1 MAKSYEQIQK
11 QIAALQKEAESIR
24 SKQVQSAIREIKEA
38 IATYGLSAEDLG
50 FTSTSK
56 GRKRASSTVSK
67 EPSADTPAK
76 KVTRTAKKAAKKAAK
91 TAAPKKA
98 TAKKASRQAAASKQD
113 ATAAQPKF
121 SDGNGNVWSGR
132 GPRPKWLK
140 DFIAQG
146 RTVEEFKV

>member
-1 MAKSYEQIQK
+1 M
-11 QIAALQKEAESIR
+11 
-24 SKQVQSAIREIKEA
+24 
-38 IATYGLSAEDLG
+38 
-50 FTSTSK
+50 
-56 GRKRASSTVSK
+56 SK

-91 TAAPKKA
+91 AATPKKA
-98 TAKKASRQAAASKQD
+98 ASKKASRKASAGKQD